1 MLGFELDLLA
11 KELRYVGAG
20 ITQFFANE
28 KVIDT
33 PGMFIGMWRDA
44 DFTMNVLPIADGDR
58 FFFLT
63 DGFTDVMKRVGNFA
77 PSPRCL
83 DFAASVAALE
93 QLAAEG
99 ELRDDAT
106 AICLQINQME

>member
-1 MLGFELDLLA
+1 
-11 KELRYVGAG
+11 
-20 ITQFFANE
+20 
-28 KVIDT
+28 
-33 PGMFIGMWRDA
+33 MFIGMWRDA
-44 DFTMNVLPIADGDR
+44 DFTMNVLPIAVGDR

-63 DGFTDVMKRVGNFA
+63 DGFTDVMKRAENLD
-77 PSPRCL
+77 PPPICN

-99 ELRDDAT
+99 ALRDDAT